1 MLKKF
6 SIESLLVMFLFI
18 FFTACIGIL
27 IIQGRTSYESII
39 DQKNDTEA
47 KRIAYA
53 YIDKK
58 IKQNDRLNGITVMDN
73 PYNEFGAIKITHTG
87 EESGYFTT
95 LFYEKDGLYEV
106 MTKEGESVQIELGEK
121 IIGVNDPIS
130 ISADPIH
137 QLIIL
142 NDNSETRTVIH
153 INSKVVLDN
162 E

>member
-18 FFTACIGIL
+18 IFTACIGIL
-27 IIQGRTSYESII
+27 IIQGRTSYEAII

-58 IKQNDRLNGITVMDN
+58 VKQNDRLDAIAVVDN
-73 PYNEFGAIKITHTG
+73 PYNEYGGIQITHSG
-87 EESGYFTT
+87 EETGYFTT

-106 MTKEGESVQIELGEK
+106 MTAEGESIQIELGEK
-121 IIGVNDPIS
+121 IISLQDPILIS
-130 ISADPIH
+130 IDAAK
-137 QLIIL
+137 QLILL
-142 NDNSETRTVIH
+142 NDNTDNRTVIH
-153 INSKVVLDN
+153 VSSKVVLDH